1 MIDIRQH
8 PELLRVVNA
17 ILNNKGVAEIKV
29 EEWKDGER
37 LLVVEQKRSVRRAEH
52 VNNGETIAI

>member
-1 MIDIRQH
+1 MIDVRQH
-8 PELLRVVNA
+8 PEILRVVNA

-37 LLVVEQKRSVRRAEH
+37 ILVVEQKRSVRLADH
-52 VNNGETIAI
+52 VRN